1 VPSAASVVDQAPLL
15 DDVVVYNI
23 EEYSKYMYDMI
34 MNQPENDTIPIE
46 FGAEVFGYLKR
57 VLLVTEDVMELFK
70 NEMLNVLIL
79 QFFCL

>member
-34 MNQPENDTIPIE
+34 MNQRENDTIPIE

-79 QFFCL
+79 